1 MPRDAEVKGDVLPT
15 SAARLWKILSNC
27 VVVMVAVDA
36 QRREH
41 EEEVVGER
49 QEQMRR
55 DEKARAEDAL
65 RSLNTRSCSRA
76 PPPLG
81 HSRAQGLARI
91 RPPSVSFSPSAVPA
105 PRRRTRPAPPSVLA
119 DMSTYAA
126 NRASWGAGLLSPLS
140 PTIIESIEARS
151 RDVQER
157 TFCKWCTSTKYR
169 VLAGVSSPYRLNT
182 KLEANGHP
190 PMSSLVK
197 DLSDGVRLIQLMV
210 RRHPLLQKLC

>member
-1 MPRDAEVKGDVLPT
+1 MAPDAEVKGDVLPT

-41 EEEVVGER
+41 EEGVVVER
-49 QEQMRR
+49 QGQVQR
-55 DEKARAEDAL
+55 DEKAREEDAL
-65 RSLNTRSCSRA
+65 RSLNTRSCLRA

-81 HSRAQGLARI
+81 HSRAQSLARV
-91 RPPSVSFSPSAVPA
+91 RPLSVSLSPSAVPA
-105 PRRRTRPAPPSVLA
+105 TPRRRTRPAPPSVPA
-119 DMSTYAA
+119 AMSTYAA

-169 VLAGVSSPYRLNT
+169 VLARVS
-182 KLEANGHP
+182 
-190 PMSSLVK
+190 
-197 DLSDGVRLIQLMV
+197 
-210 RRHPLLQKLC
+210 